1 MRNSA
6 LGKPGT
12 TYYMANNKISYTVR
26 DYESIRIELQNYVR
40 TYYPELIQ
48 DFNDASV
55 FSVFLDLN
63 AAVADN
69 LHYHI
74 DRSIQ
79 ETVLQYAQQRSSI
92 YNIARTYGLKIPGQR
107 PSVSLVDF
115 SITVPAFGDK
125 EDERY
130 LGTLTRG
137 SQVFGAGIV
146 FETQYDVDFASPY
159 NLQGFPNRLKIP
171 NFDGNG
177 NLINYTITKREQV
190 VNGLTKVFKR
200 VINASDVRPF
210 FELFLPDKN
219 VLGVT
224 SVLLKNGTNYTNVP
238 TAAEFLGVENR
249 WYEVDALAEDRIFV
263 EDPTKVSDQPGIK
276 VGRYLQTNNRF
287 ISEFTP
293 EGFMKVTF
301 GGGSTSAQDQLNAFT
316 NLGVP
321 VTIQSLQN
329 NFSLGSTLIPNT
341 TLFVQYRV
349 GGGLATNLGTNVI
362 NQIGTVTFFVNGPSQ
377 NINNSVIQ
385 SLRCNNVTAA
395 IGGANPP
402 SVEEVRNYVTFNFAA
417 QKRAV
422 TVNDYDSLLRLMP
435 AQFGAP
441 AKVAITENNNKIII
455 NLLSYDTSGK
465 LTPIVSNT
473 LRQNVAN
480 YLSNYRMMNDYIQVT
495 SAEVLDLAF
504 EISVVLDATQNS
516 GQIIS
521 EIVNRVSAY
530 MNPQIRELGQNV
542 YLSELRTIVQQQT
555 GVITVA
561 DLVVENK
568 VGGQY
573 SSAQTSMRY
582 VDPELKIIQP
592 VDDTLF
598 AQPNQV
604 YQVRF
609 PQKDIKIKVKNFQNV
624 SFS

>member
-1 MRNSA
+1 
-6 LGKPGT
+6 
-12 TYYMANNKISYTVR
+12 MASNKISYVSR

-63 AAVADN
+63 AAIADN

-130 LGTLTRG
+130 LGVLNRG

-146 FETQYDVDFASPY
+146 FENQNDVDFSSPY
-159 NLQGFPNRLKIP
+159 NNQGFPNRLKIP
-171 NFDGNG
+171 NFDANG
-177 NLINYTITKREQV
+177 TLVNYTITKRELIT
-190 VNGLTKVFKR
+190 NGITKVFKR
-200 VINASDVRPF
+200 VINPSDVKPF

-219 VLGVT
+219 VLGIT
-224 SVLLKNGTNYTNVP
+224 SVVLKSGTNYTNVP
-238 TAAEFLGVENR
+238 TAAEFIGLANR
-249 WYEVDALAEDRIFV
+249 LFEVDTLAEDRIFI

-276 VGRYLQTNNRF
+276 VGRYIQTNNRF
-287 ISEFTP
+287 VSEFTP
-293 EGFMKVTF
+293 EGFSRITF
-301 GGGSTSAQDQLNAFT
+301 GGGATSAQDQLNLFT
-316 NLGVP
+316 NLGTP
-321 VTIQSLQN
+321 IDIQTLTN
-329 NFSLGSTLIPNT
+329 NFSLGSTLVPNS
-341 TLFVQYRV
+341 TLFIQYRV

-362 NQIGTVTFFVNGPSQ
+362 NQIGTVSFFVNGPSTT
-377 NINNSVIQ
+377 INTSVVN

-395 IGGANPP
+395 IGGSNAPNT
-402 SVEEVRNYVTFNFAA
+402 EEVRNFVTFNFAA
-417 QKRAV
+417 QNRAV
-422 TVNDYDSLLRLMP
+422 TVNDYNSLLRNMP
-435 AQFGAP
+435 SVFGAP
-441 AKVAITENNNKIII
+441 AKVSITENNNKIFIS
-455 NLLSYDTSGK
+455 LLSYDTSGA
-465 LTPIVSNT
+465 LTSIVSNT
-473 LRQNVAN
+473 LRQNIAN
-480 YLSNYRMMNDYIQVT
+480 YLSNYRMMNDYISVT
-495 SAEVLDLAF
+495 SAEVLDLGVDV
-504 EISVVLDATQNS
+504 SVVLDATQNS
-516 GQIIS
+516 GQIVTD
-521 EIVNRVSAY
+521 IVNRVADY
-530 MNPQIRELGQNV
+530 FNPQVRELGQNV
-542 YLSELRTIVQQQT
+542 FISELKSIVQNLT
-555 GVITVA
+555 GVITVT
-561 DLVVENK
+561 EMIFQNK

-573 SSAQTSMRY
+573 SSAETSMSY
-582 VDPELKIIQP
+582 LDVEQKIIRS

-609 PQKDIKIKVKNFQNV
+609 PQKDIKVRVKNFQNV

>member
-1 MRNSA
+1 
-6 LGKPGT
+6 
-12 TYYMANNKISYTVR
+12 
-26 DYESIRIELQNYVR
+26 
-40 TYYPELIQ
+40 
-48 DFNDASV
+48 
-55 FSVFLDLN
+55 
-63 AAVADN
+63 
-69 LHYHI
+69 
-74 DRSIQ
+74 
-79 ETVLQYAQQRSSI
+79 
-92 YNIARTYGLKIPGQR
+92 
-107 PSVSLVDF
+107 
-115 SITVPAFGDK
+115 
-125 EDERY
+125 
-130 LGTLTRG
+130 
-137 SQVFGAGIV
+137 
-146 FETQYDVDFASPY
+146 
-159 NLQGFPNRLKIP
+159 
-171 NFDGNG
+171 
-177 NLINYTITKREQV
+177 
-190 VNGLTKVFKR
+190 
-200 VINASDVRPF
+200 
-210 FELFLPDKN
+210 
-219 VLGVT
+219 
-224 SVLLKNGTNYTNVP
+224 
-238 TAAEFLGVENR
+238 
-249 WYEVDALAEDRIFV
+249 
-263 EDPTKVSDQPGIK
+263 
-276 VGRYLQTNNRF
+276 
-287 ISEFTP
+287 
-293 EGFMKVTF
+293 
-301 GGGSTSAQDQLNAFT
+301 
-316 NLGVP
+316 
-321 VTIQSLQN
+321 
-329 NFSLGSTLIPNT
+329 LGSTLIPNT

-362 NQIGTVTFFVNGPSQ
+362 NQVGTVTFLVNGPSQ

-441 AKVAITENNNKIII
+441 AKVGITENNNKIVIS
-455 NLLSYDTSGK
+455 LLSYDTSGK

-521 EIVNRVSAY
+521 EIVNRVAAY

-582 VDPELKIIQP
+582 ADPELKIIQP

-598 AQPNQV
+598 AQPNQS